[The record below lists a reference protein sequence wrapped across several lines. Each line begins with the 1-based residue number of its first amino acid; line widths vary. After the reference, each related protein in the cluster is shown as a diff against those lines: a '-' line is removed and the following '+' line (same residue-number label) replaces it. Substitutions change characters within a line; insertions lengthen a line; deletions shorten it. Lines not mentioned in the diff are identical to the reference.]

1 MNNRQRNR
9 RASRLRQ
16 SPDWPPSRRR
26 RAGDRTEGTTPT
38 TPRTEAPDSSPS
50 ETA

>member
-9 RASRLRQ
+9 RATRLRQ

-26 RAGDRTEGTTPT
+26 RTAVRTEGTTLA
-38 TPRTEAPDSSPS
+38 TPPTEAPDTSSS

>member
-1 MNNRQRNR
+1 MNSRQRNR
-9 RASRLRQ
+9 RAARLRQ

-26 RAGDRTEGTTPT
+26 RAAVRTEDTTP
-38 TPRTEAPDSSPS
+38 PTEAPDTSSS

>member
-9 RASRLRQ
+9 RTSRLRQ

-26 RAGDRTEGTTPT
+26 RAAGRTEGTTPA
-38 TPRTEAPDSSPS
+38 TPPTEAPDTSSS
-50 ETA
+50 GTA

>member
-26 RAGDRTEGTTPT
+26 RAAGRTEGTTPA
-38 TPRTEAPDSSPS
+38 TPRDETPDTSSS